1 MNYRY
6 SPPSRFID
14 AQQIASIASG
24 GAYAYRKLLGQHKR
38 AAYCLYQMIEIKY
51 ITWSFNLLSNK

>member
-1 MNYRY
+1 MNYQY
-6 SPPSRFID
+6 SPPSRFIE

-38 AAYCLYQMIEIKY
+38 AAYCHYQITEIKY
-51 ITWSFNLLSNK
+51 ITWSFNLLSDK